1 MFSKKDL
8 LKAYFSCRKN
18 KRNTINALKF
28 EMNFESNI
36 LELFEELKNRTYR
49 PGRSICFVVTYPKLR
64 EVFAAEFRDR
74 VIHHLLVSHLEPHFE
89 KRFIYASFAC
99 RKNKGLL
106 TAITYLK
113 RSIRSI
119 TGNYTQKAFYGQF
132 DVRSFFTSIH
142 RPILKQIVTKEIM
155 DHFPNNM
162 KDDLIWLTH
171 IILEHNPT
179 DNFYFKG
186 DPALLKQIPPHKT
199 LFKAE
204 KNRGLP
210 IGNLTSQFFANVYLN
225 ELDQYIKRELRIKH
239 YIRYVDDFVILSNDL
254 DKIKSWKDQ
263 INAFLQKRLYL
274 TLHPNKDKYNS
285 VYSGIDFIGY
295 IVKPKYALARK
306 RVVQNLKTKLHFFNQ
321 GKLLVSQN
329 QKQTVLPLSTFPT
342 KKELERMLAMVNSY
356 YGHFKHANCYNLRK
370 DLYDNHFGNLKTY
383 LKSTDD
389 NFSYFT
395 LVKKQR

>member
-1 MFSKKDL
+1 MFSKEDL

-28 EMNFESNI
+28 EMNFESNM
-36 LELFEELKNRTYR
+36 LELFEELKSGTYR
-49 PGRSICFVVTYPKLR
+49 PGRSICFVVTYPKIR
-64 EVFAAEFRDR
+64 EVFAADFQDR

-89 KRFIYASFAC
+89 KRFICASFAC

-132 DVRSFFTSIH
+132 DIRSFFTSIDKT
-142 RPILKQIVTKEIM
+142 ILKEIITCEIE

-162 KDDLIWLTH
+162 KDDLIWLTQV
-171 IILEHNPT
+171 ILNHNPI
-179 DNFYFKG
+179 DNYYFKG
-186 DPALLKQIPPHKT
+186 DPSLLRQIPPHKT
-199 LFKAE
+199 LFKAG
-204 KNRGLP
+204 KNKGLP

-225 ELDQYIKRELRIKH
+225 ELDQYVKRELKIK
-239 YIRYVDDFVILSNDL
+239 YYVRYVDDFVILSNDL
-254 DKIKSWKDQ
+254 SKIKQWREQ
-263 INAFLQKRLYL
+263 INTFLHKRLRL

-295 IVKPKYALARK
+295 IVKPKYSLARK
-306 RVVQNLKTKLHFFNQ
+306 RVVQNLKTKLHYFNQ

-329 QKQTVLPLSTFPT
+329 QKQMVLPLSAPPT
-342 KKELERMLAMVNSY
+342 KKELEKMLAMVNSY

-370 DLYDNHFGNLKTY
+370 DLFENHFGNLKEY
-383 LKSTDD
+383 LKPIDD

-395 LVKKQR
+395 LAKKQK